1 MKIRT
6 DFVTNSSSSSFIIAR
21 ICSTNKELV
30 NAMHVVG
37 ENYYT
42 EYGEYIRSNGDD
54 TIEIK
59 LQEGAL
65 GFNYYSPKRPSDV
78 IAVLLKAISEDGD
91 AEQYISLKNSEELLQ
106 DSIIGYHIE
115 VGETGSSGENDFLW
129 DEYRDYISEYYEDE
143 DALDSAMED
152 AVDSNE
158 WVSKTSTYDF
168 KKGDAAATCNVSMSG
183 PAD

>member
-1 MKIRT
+1 
-6 DFVTNSSSSSFIIAR
+6 
-21 ICSTNKELV
+21 
-30 NAMHVVG
+30 MHYVI
-37 ENYYT
+37 NDKKYHFK
-42 EYGEYIRSNGDD
+42 SAFD
-54 TIEIK
+54 TK
-59 LQEGAL
+59 TGA
-65 GFNYYSPKRPSDV
+65 YVR
-78 IAVLLKAISEDGD
+78 
-91 AEQYISLKNSEELLQ
+91 
-106 DSIIGYHIE
+106 
-115 VGETGSSGENDFLW
+115 TGSSGEHDFLW

>member
-1 MKIRT
+1 
-6 DFVTNSSSSSFIIAR
+6 
-21 ICSTNKELV
+21 
-30 NAMHVVG
+30 MHCVI
-37 ENYYT
+37 NDKKYHFK
-42 EYGEYIRSNGDD
+42 SAFD
-54 TIEIK
+54 TK
-59 LQEGAL
+59 TGA
-65 GFNYYSPKRPSDV
+65 YVR
-78 IAVLLKAISEDGD
+78 
-91 AEQYISLKNSEELLQ
+91 
-106 DSIIGYHIE
+106 
-115 VGETGSSGENDFLW
+115 TGSSGENDFLW